1 MNNYFKFMTA
11 ALAVTALASCSDK
24 LEFGQQAISNVE
36 ESDLI
41 ATLTPFETDA
51 STRVG
56 IQADNAVV
64 WAEDD
69 EVRVYSLDKLTF
81 NSYVLDENQPSGS
94 GAGYSTAVMKEDINQ
109 KGATSTNDYAIA
121 QPKDNKDV
129 RISSSNDGNALL
141 QAKIP
146 SEYEWA
152 TVQDAGVAY
161 KVPSQ
166 YWGKVKSTKPFSCDF
181 HSLTSFIKLDLK
193 DLPAGTKSI
202 LLISHEDFDLGD
214 GIPTHPAV
222 TQLGGGNEPL
232 SGNFEAELIDKT
244 SKLEASEDLVAKDYF
259 RIDFE
264 ASDADEDKYLI
275 IPVIAQTY
283 QKLYLIAVT
292 EYGKDVYDIK
302 NGEILKVWEN
312 EEFKVNVAKN
322 VALGAEIVYAG
333 NDPEE
338 LAELIAENYDGK
350 HTVRVV
356 CTSDLANGTL
366 YIVSNTEGKNNVEIT
381 FGVQQTGDLEIVEA
395 PLKTGFGGLKFDDTK
410 AADGSK
416 NDTKARTVSLK
427 YEEGAT
433 GGLDITLPTS
443 YVDINTEAA
452 FDGEISILAAK
463 SNTEKPLS
471 PARNVAV
478 GIVSANDAK
487 DAPIAI
493 HSSADALTSFTKVF
507 VKENS
512 VSSAIYVFNPN
523 TEIKKL
529 GIGCKTPGNVRI
541 TDALV
546 EKIAYEDAFGAAIS
560 LGTQSNIF
568 TDGSAAIKDV
578 TGSGNKVKVQAD
590 WTGKGLTLE
599 AVSNNYDQKNVYTAA
614 QLQGMGLA
622 VGSGIGAAVTDYIIA
637 DKVTDMWLGGSDY
650 PWQGPAF
657 EQLDGDFQPLGAPL
671 AVDIKF
677 DGNHKGLYNMV
688 LSLDDPFFTSPHWC
702 CTTCGGYTVKVEENL
717 GLIRDIFT
725 TGKATVQNVRLN
737 DALIDTKNYK
747 IPNVGTLVGSI
758 VADTEVKLDDNQTT
772 NIRVNNVGGNAGGH
786 VGLIETDGNVSMNK
800 SVVTVLSSETDV
812 NEFFVKTVGDNA
824 GGLVGFIDANTGK
837 VEATSST
844 VKLDEVSA
852 EKGSNVGGLA
862 GQLNYGV
869 TEGKIETAKV
879 TIPVLKATE
888 NAKDATNAIRLNTT
902 SGNNVGG
909 LVGWMWNNNI
919 AAGAD
924 NIFNITKNV
933 TVTAKKEINAGNQ
946 YAGGLIG
953 LLQMIDGNDD
963 ANNTAILGIAN
974 VDGVEHN
981 VSVTVK
987 NLKATNG
994 FAGGLVAEN
1003 GAGDVTIID
1012 EVTDKPAVV
1021 TVDIT
1026 SLQTAFCGAGV
1037 IGENDD
1043 DVKIKCDDDDALSV
1057 TVSGWKNTWDGSYFD
1072 NGYASMSSS
1081 TLNKL
1086 CGTFAHIL
1094 GQMNENLDMW
1104 TKNVTKNDGIKAAVK
1119 DALFFKKH
1127 TDATNTVGVT
1137 TDPFWG
1143 DKKYYI
1149 GFSNKTGFYSING
1162 VKQADQEYNYRT
1174 SNYVD

>member
-1 MNNYFKFMTA
+1 MNKYFKFMTA
-11 ALAVTALASCSDK
+11 ALAVTALASCSEK
-24 LEFGQQAISNVE
+24 LDFEQQAVSNVK
-36 ESDLI
+36 ESDMV
-41 ATLTPFETDA
+41 ATLLPFDME
-51 STRVG
+51 SNTRVG
-56 IQADNAVV
+56 VQLDNQVV

-69 EVRVYSLDKLTF
+69 EVRVYSLNKLTF
-81 NSYVLDENQPSGS
+81 NSYVLDENQPAGQ
-94 GAGYSTAVMKEDINQ
+94 GAGYSTAVMKEEIIQD
-109 KGATSTNDYAIA
+109 KTSTNDYAVA
-121 QPKDNKDV
+121 QPKANKDV
-129 RISSSNDGNALL
+129 RISSSENGNALL

-152 TVQDAGVAY
+152 TVQDAGTAY

-166 YWGKVKSTKPFSCDF
+166 YWGKVTSTKPFSCEF
-181 HSLTSFIKLDLK
+181 HALTSYIKLDLK

-202 LLISHEDFDLGD
+202 LLISHEDFDLN
-214 GIPTHPAV
+214 GI
-222 TQLGGGNEPL
+222 QQEGGKNEPL
-232 SGNFEAELIDKT
+232 SGNFEAELIDKN
-244 SKLEASEDLVAKDYF
+244 SKLEASEDLTTKDYF

-264 ASDADEDKYLI
+264 ESDAEQDKILF

-283 QKLYLIAVT
+283 EKLYLIAVT
-292 EYGKDVYDIK
+292 QYGKDIYDIWD
-302 NGEILKVWEN
+302 GEILKVWEN
-312 EEFKVNVAKN
+312 EEFKVNVAKA
-322 VALGAEIVYAG
+322 VSLGAEIVYAG
-333 NDPEE
+333 TDPEE

-356 CTSDLANGTL
+356 CQDVLDPGTL
-366 YIVSNTEGKNNVEIT
+366 YIVSNTEGKNNVQIT
-381 FGVQQTGDLEIVEA
+381 FEVQQTNDLEIVEA

-427 YEEGAT
+427 YVEGAT

-443 YVDINTEAA
+443 YVDIDTEDA

-463 SNTEKPLS
+463 SNTAKPLS

-478 GIVSANDAK
+478 GIVSATDAK

-493 HSSADALTSFTKVF
+493 HSSNSALTTFAKVF

-523 TEIKKL
+523 TEITEL

-546 EKIAYEDAFGAAIS
+546 EKIAYEDAIGGAAIS

-599 AVSNNYDQKNVYTAA
+599 AVQNDYDQANVYTAA

-622 VGSGIGAAVTDYIIA
+622 VGSGNGTAVTDYIIA

-657 EQLDGDFQPLGAPL
+657 EVLDPATFMPLGFPL
-671 AVDIKF
+671 GDDIKF

-688 LSLDDPFFTSPHWC
+688 LSLDDPYFTSPHWC

-737 DALIDTKNYK
+737 DALIDTKNYR

-786 VGLIETDGNVSMNK
+786 VGLIDTDGNVTMKK

-909 LVGWMWNNNI
+909 LVGWMWNDNI

-924 NIFNITKNV
+924 NIFNITKDV

-963 ANNTAILGIAN
+963 ANNKAILGIAN

-987 NLKATNG
+987 NLIATNG
-994 FAGGLVAEN
+994 FAGGLVAAN

-1012 EVTDKPAVV
+1012 EVADKPAVV
-1021 TVDIT
+1021 SVDIT

-1057 TVSGWKNTWDGSYFD
+1057 TVSGWKNTWQGSYFD

-1119 DALFFKKH
+1119 EALFFKKH